1 MKLASQMKALTW
13 KAKGEQRYAIF
24 NASILTFWVVRYFF
38 EMTCQ
43 ELNAGQEVTIPCL
56 PVCIQPVY
64 SQPLIRFKVST
75 DFNDPSVIRNEIGL
89 NDIRTINRD

>member
-24 NASILTFWVVRYFF
+24 NASILTFWGVRYFF
-38 EMTCQ
+38 EMTC
-43 ELNAGQEVTIPCL
+43 QEVTIPCL

-75 DFNDPSVIRNEIGL
+75 DFDDPSVIRNEIGL